1 MESAIVPTEICTQ
14 IVTYS
19 GENICMATVVQ
30 TPVHSP
36 SDRLLDMWLH
46 GKSRH
51 TQQAYRRYAR
61 AFLEFANAPLPELG
75 LAHLQAW
82 SDQLPGSESS
92 RKTAVSAIKSLF
104 TFAHEVGLIQVNPGR
119 AMKLPKPKDCLSERI
134 LSEGEI
140 HAMFALETDIR
151 NKLILK
157 TLYYCGLRVSE
168 LVSLQWKNAI
178 ARQAGGQLTIFG
190 KGRKTRVVLVPV
202 ALWRELEVYR
212 GDADSDAPIFRSRE
226 QNADGNYHM
235 SRVQAWRVV
244 KAAAARIGI
253 KDPSPH
259 WLRHAHASHS
269 LDRGA
274 PIHLVQQTLG
284 HESVATTSRYLH
296 ARPGDSSS
304 LYLGS

>member
-1 MESAIVPTEICTQ
+1 METAIIPIIDAE
-14 IVTYS
+14 IVTEL
-19 GENICMATVVQ
+19 GENDRMVNTAPTTTPIQ
-30 TPVHSP
+30 TPVE
-36 SDRLLDMWLH
+36 RLLDMWLH
-46 GKSRH
+46 GKSKH

-61 AFLEFANAPLPELG
+61 AFFSFSNAPLPELG
-75 LAHLQAW
+75 LSHLQAW
-82 SDQLPGSESS
+82 SDALGGSENS

-104 TFAHEVGLIQVNPGR
+104 TFAHEIGLIQVNPGK

-140 HAMFALETDIR
+140 HTLLALETDIR
-151 NKLILK
+151 NKLMLK
-157 TLYYCGLRVSE
+157 VLYYCGLRVSE
-168 LVSLQWKNAI
+168 LVGLKWKSAI
-178 ARQAGGQLTIFG
+178 ARQVGGQLTIFG

-202 ALWRELEVYR
+202 PLWRELEAYR
-212 GDADSDAPIFRSRE
+212 GDAGNDEPIFRSRE
-226 QNADGNYHM
+226 QNVEGNYHM

-244 KAAAARIGI
+244 KAASAKIGI

-304 LYLGS
+304 LYLG

>member
-1 MESAIVPTEICTQ
+1 MEIAIALTPNCTEI
-14 IVTYS
+14 VTHS
-19 GENICMATVVQ
+19 RENIHMVTLSPSPVQ
-30 TPVHSP
+30 TPVE
-36 SDRLLDMWLH
+36 RLLDMWLH
-46 GKSRH
+46 GKSKH
-51 TQQAYRRYAR
+51 TQSAYRRYAR
-61 AFLEFANAPLPELG
+61 AFLKCANAPLPELG
-75 LAHLQAW
+75 LAHLQDW
-82 SDQLPGSESS
+82 SDRLQGSENSK
-92 RKTAVSAIKSLF
+92 KTAVSAIKSLF
-104 TFAHEVGLIQVNPGR
+104 TFAHEIGLIQMNPGR

-134 LSEGEI
+134 LSEGEV
-140 HAMFALETDIR
+140 HAMLALESVAR

-168 LVSLQWKNAI
+168 LVSLKWKSAI
-178 ARQAGGQLTIFG
+178 ARQSGGQLTIFG

-202 ALWRELEVYR
+202 PLWRELEAYR
-212 GDADSDAPIFRSRE
+212 GDAANDDPIFKSRE
-226 QNADGNYHM
+226 QNSNDDYHM
-235 SRVQAWRVV
+235 SRTQAWRVV
-244 KAAAARIGI
+244 KVASARVGI

-274 PIHLVQQTLG
+274 PIHLVQATLG

>member
-1 MESAIVPTEICTQ
+1 MVTTSTSSPVTPT
-14 IVTYS
+14 S
-19 GENICMATVVQ
+19 L
-30 TPVHSP
+30 TPVE
-36 SDRLLDMWLH
+36 RLLDMWLH
-46 GKSRH
+46 GKSKH
-51 TQQAYRRYAR
+51 TQSAYKRYAI
-61 AFLEFANAPLPELG
+61 AFLTFAQAPLPELG

-82 SDQLPGSESS
+82 SDSLQGSENS

-104 TFAHEVGLIQVNPGR
+104 TFAHEIGLIQVNPGR

-140 HAMFALETDIR
+140 HAMLALETDIR
-151 NKLILK
+151 NKLMLK
-157 TLYYCGLRVSE
+157 LLYYCGLRVSE
-168 LVSLQWKNAI
+168 LIALKWKSAI
-178 ARQAGGQLTIFG
+178 PRQVGGQLTLFG

-212 GDADSDAPIFRSRE
+212 SDAGNEDPIFKSRE
-226 QNADGNYHM
+226 LNANGNYHM
-235 SRVQAWRVV
+235 SRTQAWRVV

-253 KDPSPH
+253 NDPSPH